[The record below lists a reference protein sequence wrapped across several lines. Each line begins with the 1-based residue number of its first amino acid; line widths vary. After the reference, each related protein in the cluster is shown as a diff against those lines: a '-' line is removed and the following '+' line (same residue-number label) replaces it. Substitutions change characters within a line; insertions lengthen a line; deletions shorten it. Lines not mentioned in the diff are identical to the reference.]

1 MFPVIQAHD
10 VSWSLPDSW
19 GGLTGM
25 KLEQDLLKKIT
36 TILKFLKVKSKW
48 AIN

>member
-19 GGLTGM
+19 GGQTGM
-25 KLEQDLLKKIT
+25 KLEQDLLKKIA
-36 TILKFLKVKSKW
+36 TILKF
-48 AIN
+48 